1 MAEHNM
7 FINLIE
13 LSPGDRR
20 CALDSIR
27 YIIEEGS
34 GGRHLD
40 TIQKKSFRM
49 SVDEYFNRLV
59 NLIEEKPSLW
69 SLVYDALEEWYGTFV
84 EDYRSSSTIEK
95 LRARDA
101 ERPIHTWVHCL
112 VTGELHVL
120 RKIRN
125 DERILIEEKEWEE
138 LQKRTKGT
146 HHPNDDAENL
156 PEENQLSDNLLR
168 LLELDEETRLKA
180 WFFGK
185 RIAVFIADEFEDK
198 DLARYMD
205 KYHLDRITQYS
216 TLSASSFSTNH
227 DLFIYMGKQAKHE
240 SFHKLKSKVPR
251 EKIVQVSGLN
261 IDIVFDE
268 VINQMK
274 GRINHEQHR

>member
-1 MAEHNM
+1 MAERNM

-40 TIQKKSFRM
+40 EIQKKSFRM
-49 SVDEYFNRLV
+49 SMDEYFNRLV

-112 VTGELHVL
+112 ITGGLHLL
-120 RKIRN
+120 REIRG
-125 DERILIEEKEWEE
+125 EEKILVDENEWEE
-138 LQKRTKGT
+138 LKSGAKDRMYNHHLYESAGRRTT
-146 HHPNDDAENL
+146 
-156 PEENQLSDNLLR
+156 
-168 LLELDEETRLKA
+168 
-180 WFFGK
+180 FGK
-185 RIAVFIADEFEDK
+185 SIA
-198 DLARYMD
+198 
-205 KYHLDRITQYS
+205 
-216 TLSASSFSTNH
+216 
-227 DLFIYMGKQAKHE
+227 
-240 SFHKLKSKVPR
+240 
-251 EKIVQVSGLN
+251 IVGA
-261 IDIVFDE
+261 
-268 VINQMK
+268 
-274 GRINHEQHR
+274 G